1 MTSDYH
7 KKVKDVIA
15 AKTGMDLDEI
25 EPESYFEDD
34 LNLSHLELVEI
45 LAELEEIFQI
55 ELMESKDEIE
65 TVQDLMDLVDEQVE

>member
-7 KKVKDVIA
+7 KKVKDIIA
-15 AKTGMDLDEI
+15 TKAGIPTDEI
-25 EPESYFEDD
+25 DAEMYFEDD
-34 LNLSHLELVEI
+34 LNLAQLELVEI

-65 TVQDLMDLVDEQVE
+65 TVQDLLDLVGEQVE

>member
-1 MTSDYH
+1 MTGDYH

-15 AKTGMDLDEI
+15 AKAGVDLDEI

-34 LNLSHLELVEI
+34 LNLSQLELVEI

-55 ELMESKDEIE
+55 ELMESKDDIE
-65 TVQDLMDLVDEQVE
+65 TVQDLFDLVGEQVE

>member
-1 MTSDYH
+1 MTSDYQ

-15 AKTGMDLDEI
+15 AKAGVDLDEI

-45 LAELEEIFQI
+45 LVELEEIFQI
-55 ELMESKDEIE
+55 ELMDSKEEIE
-65 TVQDLMDLVDEQVE
+65 TVQELLDLVGEQVE

>member
-1 MTSDYH
+1 MTGDYH

-15 AKTGMDLDEI
+15 TKAGVDLDEI

-34 LNLSHLELVEI
+34 LNLSQLELVEI

-55 ELMESKDEIE
+55 ELMESKDDIE
-65 TVQDLMDLVDEQVE
+65 TVQDLFDLVGEQVE